1 MPTQTAHAPTS
12 AITIPEPAAQRQ
24 PSTEPE
30 VDRALAD
37 LRGHAD
43 EWARLPI
50 RDKVK
55 LLWKLRRATDRAAGA
70 WVTAA
75 SEAKGLRKGDPLRGE
90 EWSSGP
96 WALLNYLAP
105 LEKTLRAAERGR
117 RGDLVAGRTRTRPDG
132 QVVARVMPDGLY
144 DQLLFSGFAVD
155 VWMQPGVT
163 EANLPE
169 TIATFYDE
177 PGPAGRVAVVL
188 GAGNIAS
195 IAPLDVL
202 YKLYAEGQVV
212 LLKLNPVNEYLAPIF
227 EEVFADF
234 IRAGFVRLATGGA
247 AVGAYL
253 TRHAEVDEIHVTGS
267 AATHDAIVYGVG
279 PEGKA
284 RKLADTPEIA
294 TRVTSEL
301 GGVSPCVVVPGPW
314 TAADLAFQAEH
325 VATQKTHNAGFNCIA
340 SQVLVLPETWDQADD
355 FLRAVRHALSG
366 AAGRQPYYPGAAD
379 RTADVREAY
388 PNAEALGPDGTFTL
402 IPDVPHERAAGDG
415 ASGDGASSDA
425 AEPEY
430 AFTTEFFASAL
441 AVTRLPGADAA
452 AYLDAAV
459 DFCNTRLAGTL
470 GMSILVHPK
479 TIAELGP
486 RFEDALARLRYGTI
500 GVNAWSGVGF
510 LIAQAAWGAFPGHE
524 RADIQSG
531 TGVVHNALLFEK
543 PQKTVV
549 WAPFAPFPRS
559 VLAGEIHTSPR
570 PPWFV
575 TNQRSEQTM
584 QLLTRFAAD
593 PSPLKLP
600 GIFAS
605 ALRG

>member
-1 MPTQTAHAPTS
+1 MPTTTAAPPTGAMS
-12 AITIPEPAAQRQ
+12 IPEAQASQ
-24 PSTEPE
+24 PPSSHGEL
-30 VDRALAD
+30 DRHLAD
-37 LRGHAD
+37 LRAHAD
-43 EWARLPI
+43 EWALLPI

-75 SEAKGLRKGDPLRGE
+75 SNAKGLAVGDPLRGE

-96 WALLNYLAP
+96 WALLNYLGP
-105 LEKTLRAAERGR
+105 LEKTLRAAERGHLA
-117 RGDLVAGRTRTRPDG
+117 DLVTGKTRTRPDG

-155 VWMQPGVT
+155 VWMEPGVT
-163 EANLPE
+163 EASLPE
-169 TIATFYDE
+169 TMAEFYSEKD
-177 PGPAGRVAVVL
+177 PKGTVAVVL

-227 EEVFADF
+227 EQVFADF
-234 IRAGFVRLATGGA
+234 IRAGYVRLATGGA
-247 AVGAYL
+247 AVGEYL
-253 TRHAEVDEIHVTGS
+253 TRHDETDEIHVTGS
-267 AATHDAIVYGVG
+267 AATHDAIVFGTG
-279 PEGKA
+279 AEGKK
-284 RKLADTPEIA
+284 RKAEDRPAID

-301 GGVSPCVVVPGPW
+301 GGVSPIVVVPGPW

-325 VATQKTHNAGFNCIA
+325 VATQKTHNGGFNCIA
-340 SQVLVLPETWDQADD
+340 SQVLVLPDAWDQKDD
-355 FLRAVRHALSG
+355 FLHAVRHALRE

-379 RTADVREAY
+379 RTEALRAAY
-388 PNAEALGPDGTFTL
+388 PNAEALGPDGSLTL
-402 IPDVPHERAAGDG
+402 IPDVLATRD
-415 ASGDGASSDA
+415 ASGDGAGA
-425 AEPEY
+425 PEY
-430 AFTTEFFASAL
+430 AFTTEFFSSAL
-441 AVTRLPGADAA
+441 AVTSLPGADAA

-459 DFCNTRLAGTL
+459 DFCNERLAGTL
-470 GMSILVHPK
+470 GMSILIHPK
-479 TIAELGP
+479 TIAELGD
-486 RFEDALARLRYGTI
+486 RFEDALSRLRYGTV

-510 LIAQAAWGAFPGHE
+510 LIAQAAWGAYPGHP
-524 RADIQSG
+524 RTDIQSG

-559 VLAGEIHTSPR
+559 VLAGELHTSPR

-575 TNQRSEQTM
+575 TNQTSETTARR
-584 QLLTRFAAD
+584 LTRFAAD

>member
-1 MPTQTAHAPTS
+1 MTPTAHAPTS
-12 AITIPEPAAQRQ
+12 AITIPEPANARP
-24 PSTEPE
+24 PSTEAE
-30 VDRALAD
+30 IDRALGD
-37 LRGHAD
+37 LRQHAD

-50 RDKVK
+50 REKVK

-75 SEAKGLRKGDPLRGE
+75 SEAKGLKKGDPLRGE

-96 WALLNYLAP
+96 WAMLNYLTP
-105 LEKTLRAAERGR
+105 LEKTLRAAERDR
-117 RGDLVAGRTRTRPDG
+117 RPDLVDGRTRTRPDG
-132 QVVARVMPDGLY
+132 QVVARVMPDGIY

-163 EANLPE
+163 EAGLPG
-169 TIATFYDE
+169 TIATFYDDPSPE
-177 PGPAGRVAVVL
+177 GRVAVVL

-267 AATHDAIVYGVG
+267 AATHDAIVYGTG
-279 PEGKA
+279 PEGATRKA
-284 RKLADTPEIA
+284 EDRPEIDK
-294 TRVTSEL
+294 RVTSEL

-314 TAADLAFQAEH
+314 TTADLAYQAEH

-340 SQVLVLPETWDQADD
+340 SQVLVLPEAWGQADD
-355 FLRAVRHALSG
+355 FLHAVRRALRD
-366 AAGRQPYYPGAAD
+366 AAGRRAYYPGAEG
-379 RTADVREAY
+379 RTADLREAY
-388 PNAEALGPDGTFTL
+388 PNAEALGPEGTFTL
-402 IPDVPHERAAGDG
+402 IPDVPHEPADV
-415 ASGDGASSDA
+415 SGDGASV
-425 AEPEY
+425 EPEY
-430 AFTTEFFASAL
+430 AFTTEFFSSAL

-452 AYLDAAV
+452 AFLDAAV
-459 DFCNTRLAGTL
+459 DFCNTRLSGTL
-470 GMSILVHPK
+470 GMSILIHPK
-479 TIAELGP
+479 TIADLGS
-486 RFEDALARLRYGTI
+486 RFEDALARLEYGTI

-510 LIAQAAWGAFPGHE
+510 LIAQAAWGAYPGHE

-531 TGVVHNALLFEK
+531 AGVVHNALLFER

-559 VLAGEIHTSPR
+559 VLAGELHTSPR

-575 TNQRSEQTM
+575 TNQTSEVTM
-584 QLLTRFAAD
+584 QRLTRFAAD

>member
-1 MPTQTAHAPTS
+1 MTPTAAPQTGAMSIPEKAPTVPP
-12 AITIPEPAAQRQ
+12 TAAA
-24 PSTEPE
+24 EL
-30 VDRALAD
+30 DRALAD
-37 LRGHAD
+37 LRTHAD
-43 EWARLPI
+43 AWARLPI

-55 LLWKLRRATDRAAGA
+55 LLWKLRRAADRASGA

-75 SEAKGLRKGDPLRGE
+75 SAAKSLAKGDPLRGE

-96 WALLNYLAP
+96 WAFLNYLTP
-105 LEKTLRAAERGR
+105 LEKTLRAAERGKLQ
-117 RGDLVAGRTRTRPDG
+117 DLVAGRTRTRADG
-132 QVVARVMPDGLY
+132 QVVARVMPDGIY

-163 EANLPE
+163 EAGLAS
-169 TIATFYDE
+169 TMATFYAEKPGE
-177 PGPAGRVAVVL
+177 PGPEPAGKVAVVL

-212 LLKLNPVNEYLAPIF
+212 LLKLNPVNEYLAPVF
-227 EEVFADF
+227 AEVFADF
-234 IRAGFVRLATGGA
+234 IRAGFIRIATGGV
-247 AVGAYL
+247 AVGEHL

-267 AATHDAIVYGVG
+267 AATHDAIVYGTG
-279 PEGKA
+279 DEGRRRKA
-284 RKLADTPEIA
+284 EDRPAIE

-340 SQVLVLPETWDQADD
+340 SQVLVLPGDWNQADD
-355 FLRAVRHALSG
+355 FTHAVRRALRD
-366 AAGRQPYYPGAAD
+366 AAGRTAYYPGADD
-379 RTADVREAY
+379 RTAALHAAY
-388 PNAEALGPDGTFTL
+388 PTAETLGANGSLAF
-402 IPDVPHERAAGDG
+402 IPDVPATRDASGGDG
-415 ASGDGASSDA
+415 AP

-452 AYLDAAV
+452 TFLDAAV
-459 DFCNTRLAGTL
+459 DFCNERLAGTL
-470 GMSILVHPK
+470 GMSILIHPK

-524 RADIQSG
+524 RRDIQSG
-531 TGVVHNALLFEK
+531 TGVVHNALLFDK
-543 PQKTVV
+543 PEKTVV

-559 VLAGEIHTSPR
+559 VLAGELHTSPR

-575 TNQRSEQTM
+575 TNQRSEATM
-584 QLLTRFAAD
+584 KLLTKFAAE
-593 PSPLKLP
+593 PSALKLP

>member
-1 MPTQTAHAPTS
+1 MS
-12 AITIPEPAAQRQ
+12 IPEATSSIP
-24 PSTEPE
+24 PSTPAQI
-30 VDRALAD
+30 DRQLTD
-37 LRGHAD
+37 LRAHAD

-75 SEAKGLRKGDPLRGE
+75 AAAKGLKKGDPLRGE

-96 WALLNYLAP
+96 WALLNYLGP

-117 RGDLVAGRTRTRPDG
+117 LADLVKGRTRTRLDG

-163 EANLPE
+163 EASLPE
-169 TIATFYDE
+169 TMATFYAE
-177 PGPAGRVAVVL
+177 KNPAGKVAVVL

-202 YKLYAEGQVV
+202 YKLFAEGQVV
-212 LLKLNPVNEYLAPIF
+212 LLKFNPVNEYLAP
-227 EEVFADF
+227 VFADVF
-234 IRAGFVRLATGGA
+234 ADLIRAGYVRLATGGVP
-247 AVGAYL
+247 VGEYV

-267 AATHDAIVYGVG
+267 AATHDAIVYGTG
-279 PEGKA
+279 AEGQKRKA
-284 RKLADTPEIA
+284 ADTPEIDK
-294 TRVTSEL
+294 RVTSEL

-325 VATQKTHNAGFNCIA
+325 VATMKTHNAGFNCIA
-340 SQVLVLPETWDQADD
+340 SQVLVLPEAWSLAND
-355 FLRAVRHALSG
+355 FTDAVRSALAAASG
-366 AAGRQPYYPGAAD
+366 RTAYYPGAAD
-379 RTADVREAY
+379 RTAALHTAY
-388 PNAEALGPDGTFTL
+388 PAAERLGATGSLAF
-402 IPDVPHERAAGDG
+402 IPDVPATRETSGGDG
-415 ASGDGASSDA
+415 AP

-441 AVTRLPGADAA
+441 AVTRLPGDDPGAF
-452 AYLDAAV
+452 LDAAV
-459 DFCNTRLAGTL
+459 DFCNERLAGTL
-470 GMSILVHPK
+470 GMSILIHPK

-486 RFEDALARLRYGTI
+486 RFEDAIARLRYGTVGI
-500 GVNAWSGVGF
+500 NAWSGVGF

-549 WAPFAPFPRS
+549 TAPFAPFPRS
-559 VLAGEIHTSPR
+559 ILAGEFHTSPR

-575 TNQRSEQTM
+575 TNQRSEATM

>member
-1 MPTQTAHAPTS
+1 MS
-12 AITIPEPAAQRQ
+12 IPEASASLPPTTPA
-24 PSTEPE
+24 EL
-30 VDRALAD
+30 DRHFAD
-37 LRGHAD
+37 LRAHAD

-55 LLWKLRRATDRAAGA
+55 LLWKLRRATSRAAGA

-75 SEAKGLRKGDPLRGE
+75 AAAKGLRKGDPLRGE

-96 WALLNYLAP
+96 WALLNYLGP

-117 RGDLVAGRTRTRPDG
+117 LADLVKDRTRTRADG
-132 QVVARVMPDGLY
+132 QAVARVMPDGLY

-163 EANLPE
+163 EATLPE
-169 TIATFYDE
+169 TMATFYAAPNP
-177 PGPAGRVAVVL
+177 PGKVAVVL

-202 YKLYAEGQVV
+202 YKLFAEGQVV
-212 LLKLNPVNEYLAPIF
+212 LLKLNPVNEYLAPVF
-227 EEVFADF
+227 ADVFADF
-234 IRAGFVRLATGGA
+234 IRAGYFRLATGGVS
-247 AVGAYL
+247 VGEYA
-253 TRHAEVDEIHVTGS
+253 TRHPETDEIHVTGS
-267 AATHDAIVYGVG
+267 AATHDAIVYGTG
-279 PEGKA
+279 EAGRA
-284 RKLADTPEIA
+284 RKAADTPEIDK
-294 TRVTSEL
+294 RVTSEL
-301 GGVSPCVVVPGPW
+301 GGVSPVVVVPGPW
-314 TAADLAFQAEH
+314 TPADLAFQAEH
-325 VATQKTHNAGFNCIA
+325 VATMKTHNAGFNCIA
-340 SQVLVLPETWDQADD
+340 SQVLVLPEAWKLEDD
-355 FLRAVRHALSG
+355 FTAAVREALAAASG
-366 AAGRQPYYPGAAD
+366 RAAYYPGAGD
-379 RTADVREAY
+379 RTDALHAAY
-388 PNAEALGPDGTFTL
+388 PTAERLGPTGSLAF
-402 IPDVPHERAAGDG
+402 IPDIPASRATSGGDG
-415 ASGDGASSDA
+415 GPT
-425 AEPEY
+425 EPEY

-441 AVTRLPGADAA
+441 AVTRLPGADAGTF
-452 AYLDAAV
+452 LDAAV
-459 DFCNTRLAGTL
+459 DFCNDRLAGTL

-479 TIAELGP
+479 TIAALGP
-486 RFEDALARLRYGTI
+486 RFEDALARLRYGTV

-549 WAPFAPFPRS
+549 HAPFAPFPRS
-559 VLAGEIHTSPR
+559 ILAGEFHTTPR

-575 TNQRSEQTM
+575 TNVRSEETM
-584 QLLTRFAAD
+584 QRLTRFAAD

>member
-1 MPTQTAHAPTS
+1 MPTQTAAAPRTGAMS
-12 AITIPEPAAQRQ
+12 IPEAP
-24 PSTEPE
+24 PSVPPSSTAD
-30 VDRALAD
+30 VDRSLAD
-37 LRGHAD
+37 LRAHAD

-55 LLWKLRRATDRAAGA
+55 LLWKLRRAADRAAGA

-75 SEAKGLRKGDPLRGE
+75 SAAKGLAKGDPLRGE

-96 WALLNYLAP
+96 WAFINYLGP

-117 RGDLVAGRTRTRPDG
+117 LADLVEGKTRTRPDG

-163 EANLPE
+163 EASLPG
-169 TIATFYDE
+169 TMATFYAEKD
-177 PGPAGRVAVVL
+177 PAGKVAVVL

-202 YKLYAEGQVV
+202 YKLFAEGQVV
-212 LLKLNPVNEYLAPIF
+212 LLKLNPVNEYLAPVF
-227 EEVFADF
+227 EDVFADL
-234 IRAGFVRLATGGA
+234 IRAGYVRLATGGV
-247 AVGAYL
+247 AVGEHL

-267 AATHDAIVYGVG
+267 AATHDAIVYGTG
-279 PEGKA
+279 DAGKT
-284 RKLADTPEIA
+284 RKAADTPEID

-301 GGVSPCVVVPGPW
+301 GGVSPCLVVPGPW
-314 TAADLAFQAEH
+314 TPADLAFQAEH

-340 SQVLVLPETWDQADD
+340 SQVLVLPEAWDLADD
-355 FLRAVRHALSG
+355 FLHAVRRALRD
-366 AAGRQPYYPGAAD
+366 AAGRMAYYPGADD
-379 RTADVREAY
+379 RAAALRAAY
-388 PNAEALGPDGTFTL
+388 PSAETLGATGSLTL
-402 IPDVPHERAAGDG
+402 IPDVPAVRD
-415 ASGDGASSDA
+415 ASGDGASG
-425 AEPEY
+425 EPEY

-441 AVTRLPGADAA
+441 AVTRLPGADASA
-452 AYLDAAV
+452 FLDAAV
-459 DFCNTRLAGTL
+459 DFCNDRLAGTL
-470 GMSILVHPK
+470 GMSILIHPK

-486 RFEDALARLRYGTI
+486 RFEDAVARLRYGTV

-531 TGVVHNALLFEK
+531 TGVVHNALLFDK

-559 VLAGEIHTSPR
+559 VLAGELHTSPR

-575 TNQRSEQTM
+575 TNQRSEATM
-584 QLLTRFAAD
+584 QLLTRFAAS

>member
-1 MPTQTAHAPTS
+1 MPTSTARAPQTGAMS
-12 AITIPEPAAQRQ
+12 IPEK
-24 PSTEPE
+24 PSTAPPTPTAE
-30 VDRALAD
+30 VDRQLAD
-37 LRGHAD
+37 LRAHAD
-43 EWARLPI
+43 AWARMPI

-55 LLWKLRRATDRAAGA
+55 LLWKLRRAADRASGA

-75 SEAKGLRKGDPLRGE
+75 SAAKGLAQGDPLRGE

-96 WALLNYLAP
+96 WALLNYLTP
-105 LEKTLRAAERGR
+105 LEKTLRAAERGTLQT
-117 RGDLVAGRTRTRPDG
+117 LVAGRTRTRPDG
-132 QVVARVMPDGLY
+132 QVVARVMPDGIY
-144 DQLLFSGFAVD
+144 DRLLFSGFAVD
-155 VWMQPGVT
+155 VWMQPGVS
-163 EANLPE
+163 EAALAS
-169 TIATFYDE
+169 TMATFYAE
-177 PGPAGRVAVVL
+177 ASPEGKVAVVL

-212 LLKLNPVNEYLAPIF
+212 LLKLNPVNEYLAPVF
-227 EEVFADF
+227 AEVFADF
-234 IRAGFVRLATGGA
+234 IRAGFIRIATGGV
-247 AVGAYL
+247 AVGEHL
-253 TRHAEVDEIHVTGS
+253 TRHPEVDEIHVTGS
-267 AATHDAIVYGVG
+267 AATHDAIVYGTG
-279 PEGKA
+279 DAGRQRKA
-284 RKLADTPEIA
+284 ADTPEID

-314 TAADLAFQAEH
+314 MAADLAFQAEH

-340 SQVLVLPETWDQADD
+340 SQVLVMPETWDLADG
-355 FLRAVRHALSG
+355 FTHAVRRALRD
-366 AAGRQPYYPGAAD
+366 AAGRTAYYPGAAE
-379 RTADVREAY
+379 RTAALQAAY
-388 PNAEALGPDGTFTL
+388 PGTETLGATGSLAF
-402 IPDVPHERAAGDG
+402 IPDVPATRETPGGDG
-415 ASGDGASSDA
+415 AP

-441 AVTRLPGADAA
+441 AVTRLPGADAGA
-452 AYLDAAV
+452 FLDAAV
-459 DFCNTRLAGTL
+459 DFCNERLAGTL
-470 GMSILVHPK
+470 GMSILIHPK

-524 RADIQSG
+524 RTDIQSG
-531 TGVVHNALLFEK
+531 TGVVHNALLFDR

-559 VLAGEIHTSPR
+559 ILAGELHTSPR

-575 TNQRSEQTM
+575 TNQRSEATM
-584 QLLTRFAAD
+584 HLLTKFAAE
-593 PSPLKLP
+593 PSALKLP

>member
-1 MPTQTAHAPTS
+1 MPTTTS
-12 AITIPEPAAQRQ
+12 AAPQTGAMSIPEATSSIPPATTA
-24 PSTEPE
+24 EI
-30 VDRALAD
+30 DRSLAD
-37 LRGHAD
+37 LRAHAD

-75 SEAKGLRKGDPLRGE
+75 SAAKGLEKGDPLRGE

-96 WALLNYLAP
+96 WALLNYLGP

-117 RGDLVAGRTRTRPDG
+117 LADLVQGRTRTRPDG

-144 DQLLFSGFAVD
+144 DQLLFSGFSVD

-163 EANLPE
+163 EAGLPE
-169 TIATFYDE
+169 TMATFYAE
-177 PGPAGRVAVVL
+177 TNPAGKVAVVL

-202 YKLYAEGQVV
+202 YKLFAEGQVV
-212 LLKLNPVNEYLAPIF
+212 LLKFNPVNEYLAPIF
-227 EEVFADF
+227 ADVFADF
-234 IRAGFVRLATGGA
+234 IRAGYVRLATGGV
-247 AVGAYL
+247 AVGEYV
-253 TRHAEVDEIHVTGS
+253 TRHAEVDEIHVTG
-267 AATHDAIVYGVG
+267 AASTHDAIVYGTG
-279 PEGKA
+279 AEGAKRKA
-284 RKLADTPEIA
+284 ADTPAIDK
-294 TRVTSEL
+294 RVTSEL

-314 TAADLAFQAEH
+314 TAADLAYQAEH

-340 SQVLVLPETWDQADD
+340 SQVLVMPETWDLADG
-355 FLRAVRHALSG
+355 FTHAVRRALRD
-366 AAGRQPYYPGAAD
+366 AAGRTAYYPGAAE
-379 RTADVREAY
+379 RTAALQAAY
-388 PNAEALGPDGTFTL
+388 PGTETLGATGSLAF
-402 IPDVPHERAAGDG
+402 IPDVPATRETPGGDG
-415 ASGDGASSDA
+415 AP

-441 AVTRLPGADAA
+441 AVTRLPGADAGA
-452 AYLDAAV
+452 FLDAAV
-459 DFCNTRLAGTL
+459 DFCNERLAGTL
-470 GMSILVHPK
+470 GMSILIHPK

-486 RFEDALARLRYGTI
+486 RFEDAIARLRYGTV

-531 TGVVHNALLFEK
+531 TGVVHNALLFDR

-549 WAPFAPFPRS
+549 HAPFAPFPRS
-559 VLAGEIHTSPR
+559 ILAGELHTSPR

-575 TNQRSEQTM
+575 TNQTSETTAM
-584 QLLTRFAAD
+584 RLTRFAAD